1 MYEFGARKSLQVAFS
16 VLNEG
21 CGGCQYESYPYKA
34 QLPVRIDGKYT
45 TREFKSSKDVW
56 EVIDLIIEETKEFN
70 IKNNKNF
77 DIGES
82 VYSQLSFFG
91 CRNVLYSPEIQKD
104 LERYIYCEKFNIP
117 TYNGSYGEQPC
128 LWVDKAFVIRNAFA
142 KLEKKQINKVKQDG
156 KTRTNN

>member
-1 MYEFGARKSLQVAFS
+1 MYEFGGRKSLQVAFS

-45 TREFKSSKDVW
+45 TREFKSSKEVW

-104 LERYIYCEKFNIP
+104 LERYIYCEKFSTP
-117 TYNGSYGEQPC
+117 PYDGDYGKQPC
-128 LWVDKAFVIRNAFA
+128 LWVHKASLIRKYLA
-142 KLEKKQINKVKQDG
+142 KLESKQINKARDSG
-156 KTRTNN
+156 TRKN